1 MAVKLYEPT
10 QEEDLTLTKPAYY
23 QINKDKISN
32 ENNIYLESKF
42 VFESKGNLQET
53 SAFITKD
60 GYVVVEDWDLLMNA
74 FDEALFGDKVY
85 ISVDNHEIP
94 VFLGIDMIEE
104 TSCILAYSPNV
115 EYEPHIKEMVQ
126 KLEQEGNMN
135 FEEYNIFNS
144 KKDNQPKMK

>member
-1 MAVKLYEPT
+1 MAVKLYELT
-10 QEEDLTLTKPAYY
+10 QEEEATITKEEYY
-23 QINKDKISN
+23 QLNKDKISN

-42 VFESKGNLQET
+42 VFESKGDLQET
-53 SAFITKD
+53 AAFFTKD
-60 GYVVVEDWDLLMNA
+60 GYVVVEDWDLLMDSMDNA
-74 FDEALFGDKVY
+74 LYGDKLY

-126 KLEQEGNMN
+126 KLEKEGNMN
-135 FEEYNIFNS
+135 FSEYNTLN
-144 KKDNQPKMK
+144 KNKEKQPKMK